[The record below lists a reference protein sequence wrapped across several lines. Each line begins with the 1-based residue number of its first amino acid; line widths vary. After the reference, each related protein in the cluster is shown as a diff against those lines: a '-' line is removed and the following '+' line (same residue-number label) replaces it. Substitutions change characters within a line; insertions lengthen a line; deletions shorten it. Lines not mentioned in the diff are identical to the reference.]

1 MKSGTIKKKKSV
13 RRKTAAPKTVVRQSY
28 ILRKRRLLAMLWNRV
43 NEIEKRV
50 PKSLDEAVE
59 LSRQSRRWRKRLARF
74 TKLKTT
80 AFPAYALLVDCWG
93 KSLLLGA
100 GTRKKMEDLINSSE
114 SVRNAG
120 YKLVCLSEL
129 MTGSPQIDKMAFAQ
143 GKEGL
148 WSWRLNRKPFLS
160 TGKLL
165 GNWKN
170 LETTIKDGS
179 VLISS
184 LGVTIGEAETMF
196 AARPKMLLN
205 STPCLSVTLGR
216 SEPRAGRGYQWK
228 NGIAVIVS
236 ILDGVGM
243 PIHAAFVALAYINHS
258 GNRER
263 KKNEAKKTRCQKR
276 RQL

>member
-13 RRKTAAPKTVVRQSY
+13 RRTKAASKTVVRQSY

-148 WSWRLNRKPFLS
+148 
-160 TGKLL
+160 
-165 GNWKN
+165 
-170 LETTIKDGS
+170 
-179 VLISS
+179 
-184 LGVTIGEAETMF
+184 
-196 AARPKMLLN
+196 
-205 STPCLSVTLGR
+205 
-216 SEPRAGRGYQWK
+216 
-228 NGIAVIVS
+228 
-236 ILDGVGM
+236 
-243 PIHAAFVALAYINHS
+243 
-258 GNRER
+258 
-263 KKNEAKKTRCQKR
+263 
-276 RQL
+276 